1 MSTSLDR
8 SSLHRFLEQFT
19 DTFTPELA
27 EHFAKLPPS
36 PELQARLDELGSKS
50 NEGTLTDAERTEYET
65 YVEAMDVIALLRVK
79 SQIDQR
85 GGSAPDG

>member
-1 MSTSLDR
+1 MSTSLDS

-27 EHFAKLPPS
+27 EHFATLPPS
-36 PELQARLDELGSKS
+36 PDVQARLDELGEKA
-50 NEGTLTDAERTEYET
+50 NEGTLTDAECSEYET

-79 SQIDQR
+79 SQASR
-85 GGSAPDG
+85 NGNSNS

>member
-1 MSTSLDR
+1 MSTSLDS

-27 EHFAKLPPS
+27 EHFATLPPN
-36 PELQARLDELGSKS
+36 PDLQARLDELGEKA
-50 NEGTLTDAERTEYET
+50 NEGTLTDAERSKYET

-79 SQIDQR
+79 SQASR
-85 GGSAPDG
+85 NASSNS